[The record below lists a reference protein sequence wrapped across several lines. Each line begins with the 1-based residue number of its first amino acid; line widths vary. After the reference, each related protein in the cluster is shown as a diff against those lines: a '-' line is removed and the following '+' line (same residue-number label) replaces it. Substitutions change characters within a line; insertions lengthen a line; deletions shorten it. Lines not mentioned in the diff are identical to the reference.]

1 MKIEKY
7 VCTSFTFVKNWYFND
22 KPSVAAHLCR
32 NISVAQCKVIRIPES
47 RKFLL
52 VESVLLG
59 IGIQNPAFGIQNPT
73 KEWIQNLL
81 AERPFQIVLTAFTRI
96 HATTVMLKATLE
108 TVQTRPCRPDRADQT
123 VQTALISL
131 ENCDC
136 YSSRDTYKFIYY
148 LSPTRLRH
156 WHGQSS
162 LLTTNLSSTPI

>member
-7 VCTSFTFVKNWYFND
+7 VCKSFTFVKNWYFND

-73 KEWIQNLL
+73 KEWIQNPL

-123 VQTALISL
+123 VQTRPCRPRLFRWRIATVTAREILINSYITYHPL
-131 ENCDC
+131 DF
-136 YSSRDTYKFIYY
+136 DTDMAKVPY
-148 LSPTRLRH
+148 
-156 WHGQSS
+156 
-162 LLTTNLSSTPI
+162 